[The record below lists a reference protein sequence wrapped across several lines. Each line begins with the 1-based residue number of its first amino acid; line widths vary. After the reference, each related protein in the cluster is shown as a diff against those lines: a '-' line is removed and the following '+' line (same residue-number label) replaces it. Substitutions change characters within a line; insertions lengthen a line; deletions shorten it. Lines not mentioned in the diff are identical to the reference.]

1 LLLLQAAVLDC
12 QRRRFASMQVAM
24 SNQSIWWGG
33 QRPPLAPMTSLGDNA
48 LPSHLGIEFTDCGD
62 DWISARMP
70 VDHRTQQPFK
80 RLHGG
85 ASVALAETI
94 GSVAASY
101 CIDREKHVAVGMEI
115 NANHIRP
122 AYQGY
127 VTATAR
133 PESLGRTTQV
143 WSIRIEDEA
152 GKLVCISRL
161 TVAVIPLERK

>member
-1 LLLLQAAVLDC
+1 
-12 QRRRFASMQVAM
+12 M
-24 SNQSIWWGG
+24 SNAIIWWGG
-33 QRPPLAPMTSLGDNA
+33 ERPPLAPMTALGDGA
-48 LPSHLGIEFTDCGD
+48 MPGHLGIEFVEAGD
-62 DWISARMP
+62 DWITARMP

-94 GSVAASY
+94 GSVAASF
-101 CIDREKHVAVGMEI
+101 CIDRDKHVAVGMEI

-122 AYQGY
+122 AYDGW

-143 WSIRIEDEA
+143 WSIRITDEA